1 MTACAVPIYG
11 RLCSNSPCE
20 YKPEKERKVFGD
32 DIPNLKESLIP
43 FPLWLM
49 HMGMIDFLYVQAL
62 YLYYEN
68 HISRL
73 HTIPAKINIS
83 FFY

>member
-11 RLCSNSPCE
+11 RLCSKSPCE

-32 DIPNLKESLIP
+32 NVQILKESLFP
-43 FPLWLM
+43 FPFCLM

-62 YLYYEN
+62 SL
-68 HISRL
+68 S
-73 HTIPAKINIS
+73 
-83 FFY
+83 